1 MYFKPLLDF
10 SKWFKI
16 KVTLSLLVI
25 EVTLLIHLSKE
36 VWGGIL
42 IISEY
47 ILHSLIIDFKS
58 NPKIDSNISLSTN
71 VGEMF
76 ILCQVHSESWG
87 KQCEKDRQHSRPH
100 VVYIQEKKR

>member
-1 MYFKPLLDF
+1 MFFKPLLDF
-10 SKWFKI
+10 SKWFTI

-25 EVTLLIHLSKE
+25 EVTLLTHLPKE

-58 NPKIDSNISLSTN
+58 NSKIDSNISLSTN
-71 VGEMF
+71 VGEVF
-76 ILCQVHSESWG
+76 ILCQVHSES
-87 KQCEKDRQHSRPH
+87 
-100 VVYIQEKKR
+100 